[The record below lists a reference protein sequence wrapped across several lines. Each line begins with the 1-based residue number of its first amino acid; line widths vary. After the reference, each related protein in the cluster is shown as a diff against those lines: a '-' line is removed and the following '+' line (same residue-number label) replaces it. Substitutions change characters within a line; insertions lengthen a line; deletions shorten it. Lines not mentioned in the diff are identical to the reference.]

1 MDTKRLEVVQPIEW
15 RRKWP
20 VDVKA
25 RIVEEAL
32 APGATIASVAD
43 RHGIARSQVYGWLKK
58 ARAGKLPG
66 ISLSQAARASF
77 VPVEVEQPPAALS
90 PAVAASARGPGIVE
104 IALGNGRS
112 LKVSEDIDPAVVARL
127 AAALDGGKRRS
138 RCRPGYA
145 FIWPAVSRT

>member
-1 MDTKRLEVVQPIEW
+1 MDTKRLEAVQLIER

-20 VDVKA
+20 AEEKA
-25 RIVEEAL
+25 RIMEEAL
-32 APGATIASVAD
+32 SPGVTIASVAD

-77 VPVEVEQPPAALS
+77 VPVKIEQPSAVSSPAAASS
-90 PAVAASARGPGIVE
+90 PCGPGIVE

-112 LKVSEDIDPAVVARL
+112 LKVQEDIDPAVLARL
-127 AAALDGGKRRS
+127 AAALDGGKR
-138 RCRPGYA
+138 
-145 FIWPAVSRT
+145 